1 MNILK
6 PLNLALAFFLELCLL
21 GAFVYWGFHLNT
33 NIFFQ
38 IIAGVGIPLVVIL
51 LWGIWLAPNADLR
64 LGLGWLVV
72 LKTALFGLA
81 SIALIVSGQS
91 QFGFGLLGLFAAS
104 EILGLIWGQEKKR

>member
-21 GAFVYWGFHLNT
+21 AAFVYWGFHLHT

-72 LKTALFGLA
+72 LKTVLFGLA
-81 SIALIVSGQS
+81 SIALILSDQPR
-91 QFGFGLLGLFAAS
+91 FGIGLLGIFAVS
-104 EILGLIWGQEKKR
+104 EIFGLIWDQEKH